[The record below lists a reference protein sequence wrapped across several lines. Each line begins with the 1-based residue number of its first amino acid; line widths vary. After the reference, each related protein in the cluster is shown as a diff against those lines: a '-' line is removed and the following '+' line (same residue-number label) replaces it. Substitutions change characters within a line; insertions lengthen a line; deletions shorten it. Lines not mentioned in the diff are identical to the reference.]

1 LNTSRDGDPITSQEL
16 CPGLPFH
23 LQLFA
28 GKSKVLGP
36 LRVSAQ
42 GDKAQTKHRM
52 NTAISQEGRQL
63 PYLGWQQ
70 ELEIAELLEQS
81 TSIKGNP
88 SFPCRQTQ
96 G

>member
-70 ELEIAELLEQS
+70 ELRKRQPILPMQ
-81 TSIKGNP
+81 TNPRIKP
-88 SFPCRQTQ
+88 IL
-96 G
+96 